1 MEFEILGPLHVSNG
15 GRVLDPGGGKQR
27 LLLAC
32 LLVRA
37 NRVVSLDRLIDELW
51 GERPPRDAAAAV
63 HSYVSRLRRAL
74 VPDRSAERAGGLVRV
89 SSRGTCCELVT
100 TKWSLPVRASVSG

>member
-1 MEFEILGPLHVSNG
+1 MEFEILGPLRVSVG

-37 NRVVSLDRLIDELW
+37 NQVVSLDRLIDELW
-51 GERPPRDAAAAV
+51 GDAPASGRGGGAAQLRLAAA
-63 HSYVSRLRRAL
+63 
-74 VPDRSAERAGGLVRV
+74 
-89 SSRGTCCELVT
+89 
-100 TKWSLPVRASVSG
+100 